1 MRVFLYIIFDTMND
15 ATDGFPLD
23 APAHTSLL
31 PAAPPRESTSRV
43 IAEALR
49 AAIVDGTLAP
59 GAPLR
64 QDAIARHF
72 SVSAIPVREALR
84 QLESEGWA
92 RAAVHKGATVAP
104 LSADEAREIYEIRSA
119 LESLALALAIPLHS
133 EATLRESASLCRA
146 AEREADPSLYVAR
159 NAAFHMSLYAP
170 AGRPQLE
177 EMIGTLHR
185 RGERYLRLKFGLP
198 SYKGESDNEHAELL
212 DAVQRRDIPA
222 AQSQVVAHLLGTGEL
237 LHRFLTERAQAE
249 AALLN
254 RPKPRGRRPRV
265 ITGS

>member
-1 MRVFLYIIFDTMND
+1 MND
-15 ATDGFPLD
+15 ATSHPSAVDTPSR
-23 APAHTSLL
+23 APLL
-31 PAAPPRESTSRV
+31 PAAAPRESTSRV

-49 AAIVDGTLAP
+49 EAIIDGTLAP

-84 QLESEGWA
+84 LLETEGWA
-92 RAAVHKGATVAP
+92 KVAVHKGATVAP

-119 LESLALALAIPLHS
+119 LESLAIGLAIPRHTP
-133 EATLRESASLCRA
+133 ATLRECAVLCEA
-146 AEREADPSLYVAR
+146 AEREPDPSLYVAR

-170 AGRPQLE
+170 AARPQLE
-177 EMIGTLHR
+177 DLIRVLHR

-198 SYKGESDNEHAELL
+198 SYKGESDDEHTELL
-212 DAVQRRDIPA
+212 DAVRRGDVPT
-222 AQSQVVAHLLGTGEL
+222 AQALVAGHLLGTGEL

-249 AALLN
+249 AALAN
-254 RPKPRGRRPRV
+254 RPKPRGRPPRTT
-265 ITGS
+265 TGS

>member
-1 MRVFLYIIFDTMND
+1 MND
-15 ATDGFPLD
+15 AIDGFPLD
-23 APAHTSLL
+23 APAHNSLL
-31 PAAPPRESTSRV
+31 PAAAPRESASRV

-49 AAIVDGTLAP
+49 ASIVDGTLAP

-92 RAAVHKGATVAP
+92 KVAVNKGATVAL
-104 LSADEAREIYEIRSA
+104 LSAQEAREIYEIRSA
-119 LESLALALAIPLHS
+119 LESLAISLAIPNHT
-133 EATLRESASLCRA
+133 ATTLRESASLCRA

-170 AGRPQLE
+170 AARPQLE

-198 SYKGESDNEHAELL
+198 SYKGESDNEHAALL
-212 DAVQRRDIPA
+212 DAVQRQDIPA
-222 AQSQVVAHLLGTGEL
+222 AQALVAAHLLGTGEL
-237 LHRFLTERAQAE
+237 LHRFLTERAETE
-249 AALLN
+249 AALAN
-254 RPKPRGRRPRV
+254 QTRPRGRRTRTT
-265 ITGS
+265 TGS

>member
-1 MRVFLYIIFDTMND
+1 MSD
-15 ATDGFPLD
+15 AIDGFPLD
-23 APAHTSLL
+23 APARSPLL

-49 AAIVDGTLAP
+49 SAIVDGTLAP

-119 LESLALALAIPLHS
+119 LESLALGLAIPNHS
-133 EATLRESASLCRA
+133 AATLRECAALCRA
-146 AEREADPSLYVAR
+146 AEREANPSLYVDR

-177 EMIGTLHR
+177 DMIGIAASAGRKVL
-185 RGERYLRLKFGLP
+185 
-198 SYKGESDNEHAELL
+198 
-212 DAVQRRDIPA
+212 A
-222 AQSQVVAHLLGTGEL
+222 AQVRLAVV
-237 LHRFLTERAQAE
+237 
-249 AALLN
+249 
-254 RPKPRGRRPRV
+254 
-265 ITGS
+265 

>member
-1 MRVFLYIIFDTMND
+1 MSD

-23 APAHTSLL
+23 APARNPLL

-59 GAPLR
+59 GAP
-64 QDAIARHF
+64 
-72 SVSAIPVREALR
+72 LR

-119 LESLALALAIPLHS
+119 LESLALGLAIPLHS
-133 EATLRESASLCRA
+133 AATLRESTALCYA
-146 AEREADPSLYVAR
+146 AERESNPSLYVER

-198 SYKGESDNEHAELL
+198 SYKGESDNEHAALL
-212 DAVQRRDIPA
+212 DAVQRGDIPT
-222 AQSQVVAHLLGTGEL
+222 AQSLVVAHLLGTGDL

-249 AALLN
+249 AALAIQ
-254 RPKPRGRRPRV
+254 PKPRGRRPR
-265 ITGS
+265 TTSGS

>member
-1 MRVFLYIIFDTMND
+1 MSD
-15 ATDGFPLD
+15 ATEGFPLESPVRGPLLPD
-23 APAHTSLL
+23 AL
-31 PAAPPRESTSRV
+31 PAAAPRESTSHV

-104 LSADEAREIYEIRSA
+104 LSAAEAREIYEIRSA
-119 LESLALALAIPLHS
+119 LESLALGLAIPNHNAAS
-133 EATLRESASLCRA
+133 LREAAGLCHA
-146 AEREADPSLYVAR
+146 AESEADPSLYVAR

-170 AGRPQLE
+170 AGRPQLAD
-177 EMIGTLHR
+177 MIGLLHR

-198 SYKGESDNEHAELL
+198 SYKGESDNEHAALL
-212 DAVQRRDIPA
+212 AAVERRDIAA
-222 AQSQVVAHLLGTGEL
+222 AQSLVVAHLLGTGEL
-237 LHRFLTERAQAE
+237 LHRFLTERARDE
-249 AALLN
+249 AALAHPP
-254 RPKPRGRRPRV
+254 RPRGRRPRAT
-265 ITGS
+265 TGS

>member
-1 MRVFLYIIFDTMND
+1 MSEAI
-15 ATDGFPLD
+15 DGFPLD
-23 APAHTSLL
+23 APARGPLL
-31 PAAPPRESTSRV
+31 PAAAPRESTSRV

-84 QLESEGWA
+84 QIESEGWV
-92 RAAVHKGATVAP
+92 RAAVHKGVTVAP

-119 LESLALALAIPLHS
+119 LESLAIGLAIPNHS
-133 EATLRESASLCRA
+133 AVTLRDAANLCHS
-146 AEREADPSLYVAR
+146 AEREPDPSLYVAR

-170 AGRPQLE
+170 AGRPQLAD
-177 EMIGTLHR
+177 MIGMLHR

-198 SYKGESDNEHAELL
+198 AYKGESDNEHAALL
-212 DAVQRRDIPA
+212 DAVQRRDIA
-222 AQSQVVAHLLGTGEL
+222 MAQSLVVAHLLGTGEL

-249 AALLN
+249 AALAN
-254 RPKPRGRRPRV
+254 QPKPRGRRARTT
-265 ITGS
+265 TGS

>member
-1 MRVFLYIIFDTMND
+1 
-15 ATDGFPLD
+15 
-23 APAHTSLL
+23 
-31 PAAPPRESTSRV
+31 V

-84 QLESEGWA
+84 QIESEGWV
-92 RAAVHKGATVAP
+92 RAAVHKGVTVAP

-119 LESLALALAIPLHS
+119 LESLAIGLAIPNHS
-133 EATLRESASLCRA
+133 AATLREAASLCRA
-146 AEREADPSLYVAR
+146 AEREPDSSLYVAR

-177 EMIGTLHR
+177 DMIGMLHR
-185 RGERYLRLKFGLP
+185 RGERYLRLKFDLP
-198 SYKGESDNEHAELL
+198 LYKGESDNEHGELL
-212 DAVQRRDIPA
+212 DAVRRRDVAA
-222 AQSQVVAHLLGTGEL
+222 AQSLVVAHLLGTGEL
-237 LHRFLTERAQAE
+237 LHRFLTERARAE
-249 AALLN
+249 AALAN
-254 RPKPRGRRPRV
+254 QPKPRGRPARTP
-265 ITGS
+265 TGS